1 MDKSEKNLGKI
12 DKTPN
17 WISLEAFAPTPLS
30 LPITSHTPSLP
41 SNSLFPFLGLP
52 RFFFESEKE
61 FKVLESPKAGQT
73 GANFLRLSSSEVSGV
88 KLSAGAAFGALL
100 LELLLVLG
108 EVPRDLFPFL
118 LVSRVSLMT
127 ILAVFLRFAVV

>member
-12 DKTPN
+12 DKATN
-17 WISLEAFAPTPLS
+17 WPSPVALTQLALA
-30 LPITSHTPSLP
+30 ITSQTPSLP
-41 SNSLFPFLGLP
+41 SNSLLPFLGLP
-52 RFFFESEKE
+52 RFFFDSEKE
-61 FKVLESPKAGQT
+61 FKVLESPKAGEA
-73 GANFLRLSSSEVSGV
+73 GVRCLRLSSSEVSGV

-108 EVPRDLFPFL
+108 ELPRDLPFL

-127 ILAVFLRFAVV
+127 ILALLFRLSVAY